1 MTANII
7 NIGNSKGL
15 IIPKALLKKLKIL
28 PETELEIELT
38 NESIIIKKIKH
49 RSDWIASAKKMNL
62 VGDDKLLLQDSP
74 TEFEQ
79 TEWTW

>member
-28 PETELEIELT
+28 PETELEIEST
-38 NESIIIKKIKH
+38 DDYIIIKKVKH
-49 RSDWIASAKKMNL
+49 RSDWIAAAKKMNL
-62 VGDDKLLLQDSP
+62 AGDDHLLLEDSP
-74 TEFEQ
+74 THFDQ